1 MLPRHPFDR
10 SMLTLGTLK
19 CCKRVAIRWRNFF
32 RMSVPYSSL
41 TILRMRV

>member
-19 CCKRVAIRWRNFF
+19 CCKRVAV
-32 RMSVPYSSL
+32 SVPYSIL